1 MLNKKKINNILL
13 LIALLLC
20 IAFALLS
27 FFVVN
32 NPIPAFDR
40 SISLT
45 IQKYHSDWFDKVM
58 LAVSFFGELPY
69 SLLMVVLVAIIFFK
83 KGYKREAFFISSIL
97 WSGLL
102 ILVIKNMINRPRPT
116 QFYVRLVEIN
126 RFNSFPSG
134 HVLSYVL
141 FFGFMIVLMQTLK
154 GISTKV
160 KNLVTAISIFYISSI
175 AFSRIYLGA
184 HWFTDTLGGFLL
196 GLACLIMLCH
206 FYFKRKIEV

>member
-1 MLNKKKINNILL
+1 MLKKKN
-13 LIALLLC
+13 ALLYLALFLGL
-20 IAFALLS
+20 AFVLLS
-27 FFVVN
+27 IFVIR
-32 NPIPAFDR
+32 NPIPPIDR
-40 SISLT
+40 SISLF
-45 IQKYHSDWFDKVM
+45 IQQYHSDWLDKIM
-58 LAVSFFGELPY
+58 LAISFFGELPY
-69 SLLMVVLVAIIFFK
+69 SLLMVVIVAIIFFRN
-83 KGYKREAFFISSIL
+83 GFKRESLFITSIL
-97 WSGLL
+97 WSGIL

-154 GISTKV
+154 DIQPRV
-160 KNLVTAISIFYISSI
+160 KKLVTYISLFYGCTI

-196 GLACLIMLCH
+196 GLACLIILCH
-206 FYFKRKIEV
+206 YYLN